1 MLQHPAGTVP
11 SLFRQML
18 ISSGKRREPTST
30 EITGQMTYPQVR
42 QPGQKFE
49 MYFDVSR
56 AAAHHDLV
64 PSLLLAAAA
73 ASAPQPSF
81 WPGAL
86 AATGGG
92 LLFTVL
98 GFLLYSDYRNARRWL
113 LGMTDASLE
122 GAPLADSL
130 RRFNTRVFSA
140 ATPRYS
146 RTAKPTGCHSFL
158 AECSWRWA
166 ASCCSLACSWISC

>member
-1 MLQHPAGTVP
+1 M
-11 SLFRQML
+11 
-18 ISSGKRREPTST
+18 
-30 EITGQMTYPQVR
+30 
-42 QPGQKFE
+42 
-49 MYFDVSR
+49 
-56 AAAHHDLV
+56 

-73 ASAPQPSF
+73 ASTPQPSF

-98 GFLLYSDYRNARRWL
+98 GFLLYSDYRGARRGL

-130 RRFNTRVFSA
+130 RRFNTRVFFGGDSERFA
-140 ATPRYS
+140 YYKANGMPFLL
-146 RTAKPTGCHSFL
+146 GGVFL
-158 AECSWRWA
+158 AMGSVVLLVGLFMDIVLIITA
-166 ASCCSLACSWISC
+166 L

>member
-1 MLQHPAGTVP
+1 
-11 SLFRQML
+11 
-18 ISSGKRREPTST
+18 
-30 EITGQMTYPQVR
+30 
-42 QPGQKFE
+42 
-49 MYFDVSR
+49 MYFDVSG
-56 AAAHHDLV
+56 AAAYHDLV

-98 GFLLYSDYRNARRWL
+98 GFLLYSDYRGARRWL

-122 GAPLADSL
+122 GAALADSL
-130 RRFNTRVFSA
+130 RRFNTRVFFGGDPESFA
-140 ATPRYS
+140 DYKANGMPFLL
-146 RTAKPTGCHSFL
+146 GGVFL
-158 AECSWRWA
+158 AMGSVVLLVGLFMDIV
-166 ASCCSLACSWISC
+166 LAITAL